1 MRGQLVKKILLLG
14 VAVLLAALFQGELR
28 QLFVEPFS
36 ESKSSHLLE
45 NRELAG
51 TLERIS
57 RGGPFPYKRDGV
69 VFENRERLL
78 PAQPRGYYR
87 EYTVPTPG
95 LNHRGARRVVTGGD
109 PPQVFFYTEDHYRS
123 FTRIEGRGR

>member
-69 VFENRERLL
+69 VFEKDSRSIVRVFSRLFR
-78 PAQPRGYYR
+78 RGWPFLSILAK
-87 EYTVPTPG
+87 TGTPP
-95 LNHRGARRVVTGGD
+95 LIV
-109 PPQVFFYTEDHYRS
+109 
-123 FTRIEGRGR
+123 

>member
-1 MRGQLVKKILLLG
+1 MFKKIVLLG
-14 VAVLLAALFQGELR
+14 VAVLLAAFFQGELR

-36 ESKSSHLLE
+36 APQSSQLLE
-45 NRELAG
+45 DRELVN

-57 RGGPFPYKRDGV
+57 RGGPYPYKRDGV

-78 PAQPRGYYR
+78 PTQPRGYYR